1 MKKAPDPDDD
11 AGVRMFADLLA
22 VAHEA
27 RPEALADDII
37 DATPSAARAIA
48 EHPGSAFAIRCA
60 LEGYWRGGGLRYGFA
75 RKMSAGLPSPDFES
89 TATPTHSP
97 KPWRWSRG
105 ELLAAD
111 GERVISCSQA
121 GDHECDRDGD
131 ELLIA
136 AAPDLVEACR
146 VLVAQ
151 LEALRAA
158 ATDARIWDKDDGD
171 AIEVGRAALLKADV
185 EP

>member
-1 MKKAPDPDDD
+1 MKSSPDPDDD

-75 RKMSAGLPSPDFES
+75 RKMSAGCPM
-89 TATPTHSP
+89 TPTIEARLSACCDLAA
-97 KPWRWSRG
+97 
-105 ELLAAD
+105 LLA
-111 GERVISCSQA
+111 VLC
-121 GDHECDRDGD
+121 
-131 ELLIA
+131 LLLSGLA
-136 AAPDLVEACR
+136 F
-146 VLVAQ
+146 AQ
-151 LEALRAA
+151 HGAMTTAKERAA
-158 ATDARIWDKDDGD
+158 RC
-171 AIEVGRAALLKADV
+171 EVGR
-185 EP
+185 